1 MGIFDIFK
9 GKHKDDVYHSGS
21 REAQRHWAQ
30 YQKFQDAQNRVLGEP
45 AGMMPHAQNI
55 NADAGLKYTQ
65 KNIKDPKTG
74 DRDPNGTY
82 KTRGFNQL
90 ANSIRAGEAAS
101 LAQENPK
108 ATDNLIDNL
117 ADMRRRLTNDFT
129 RENYMAR
136 SHAIRA
142 EFEARLPKAQAA
154 TAFDKYVEIMQD
166 PEVSKR
172 LASSEAVRKGSE
184 AYQYGL
190 STIAAAKKL
199 EDSTARHKETGN
211 QLLEEELGLKPGA
224 LKGSILGD
232 SSVMIESSQYFKKDY
247 DRDIAPFRDGNRDSA
262 DFASGS
268 HLMMV
273 ETTLDIVEGAEEVPT
288 KHSDKTLNEYFTARQ
303 QEMARPEASSHTLD
317 PTRDIQP
324 ER

>member
-65 KNIKDPKTG
+65 KNIKDPETG

-108 ATDNLIDNL
+108 AADNLIDNL

-154 TAFDKYVEIMQD
+154 TAFDKYIEIMQD
-166 PEVSKR
+166 PEASKR
-172 LASSEAVRKGSE
+172 LTSSEAVRKGSE

-190 STIAAAKKL
+190 RTIAAAKKL
-199 EDSTARHKETGN
+199 EDSTARHKEASN
-211 QLLEEELGLKPGA
+211 QLLEEELGT
-224 LKGSILGD
+224 SIANAGVA
-232 SSVMIESSQYFKKDY
+232 SES
-247 DRDIAPFRDGNRDSA
+247 
-262 DFASGS
+262 
-268 HLMMV
+268 
-273 ETTLDIVEGAEEVPT
+273 
-288 KHSDKTLNEYFTARQ
+288 TAAV
-303 QEMARPEASSHTLD
+303 MARCFIKVSSLRCDVRYLAALSRCGCGIENCRRARGQCATQWAR
-317 PTRDIQP
+317 PPR
-324 ER
+324 